1 MGEVILEWYKEILAT
16 VLIAFGIVYK
26 FGRHDQKIEVI
37 EKDISEMGKEVDET
51 QGLIEGFHGKCD
63 IVNATL
69 SKTVTVKDLRS
80 HCESSQQKC
89 TAHLCHK
96 IKEIKDTQDVST
108 AELKVITV
116 FMARIEEQHKTD
128 VILRK
133 SFVERLERVS
143 EIQHDM
149 IQEVAILKKSKV

>member
-1 MGEVILEWYKEILAT
+1 MGNIIVEWYKEILAT

-26 FGRHDQKIEVI
+26 FGKHDQKIEII
-37 EKDISEMGKEVDET
+37 EKDISEIGEEVNET

-63 IVNATL
+63 TVSVTL
-69 SKTVTVKDLRS
+69 SKTVTAKELKE
-80 HCESSQQKC
+80 HCESSQRKC
-89 TAHLCHK
+89 TTHLCQK
-96 IKEIKDTQDVST
+96 IDGIRETQKT
-108 AELKVITV
+108 AETELKAITI
-116 FMARIEEQHKTD
+116 FMATITEQHKTD

-133 SFVERLERVS
+133 SFVERLERIS